1 MKKFFADFKAFIT
14 KGNIVDMA
22 VGVVIGTAF
31 SAIVTSLV
39 NDIIMPLI
47 SAATG
52 GFDISDWKW
61 VISEAQYDPVT
72 NAITKAEAALHW
84 GHFLQ
89 CILNFLIIAFCIFVV
104 LRIFMSAK
112 TRMEKAQEGYK
123 TLNKAEYKQLRKELK
138 AQGKSKAEINAAIL
152 AKEAELTAAAKA
164 EKERKAAEEKAN
176 APETTEQLLTQIRDL
191 LQMNSQ
197 K

>member
-14 KGNIVDMA
+14 KGNIIDMA

-47 SAATG
+47 SAVTG

-61 VISEAQYDPVT
+61 VISEAQYNDAGVL
-72 NAITKAEAALHW
+72 TKAEAALHW
-84 GHFLQ
+84 GNFLQ
-89 CILNFLIIAFCIFVV
+89 CIINFLIIAFCIFVV

-112 TRMEKAQEGYK
+112 TKMEKAQEGYK
-123 TLNKAEYKQLRKELK
+123 TLNKAEYKQLKAELK
-138 AQGKSKAEINAAIL
+138 AQGKSKAEINAAIMQ
-152 AKEAELTAAAKA
+152 KEAELTAAAKA
-164 EKERKAAEEKAN
+164 EEERKAAEAKAN
-176 APETTEQLLTQIRDL
+176 APETSEELLRQIRDYL
-191 LQMNSQ
+191 KEN